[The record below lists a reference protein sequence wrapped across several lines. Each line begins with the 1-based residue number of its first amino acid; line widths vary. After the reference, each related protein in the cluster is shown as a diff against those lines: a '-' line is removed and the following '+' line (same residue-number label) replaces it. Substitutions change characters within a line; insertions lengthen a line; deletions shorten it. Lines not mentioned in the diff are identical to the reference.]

1 MKKVTINLPDTLD
14 IDSKEL
20 AILIA
25 TKLYEQGKLS
35 VGQAS
40 EVAGLTKRAFIE
52 LLGAYNVSV
61 FNFPPSDLASDIS
74 NA

>member
-40 EVAGLTKRAFIE
+40 EVAGLTKRAFLE